1 MNFHST
7 SVAHKSPMSTIS
19 SESNYLQPFGSVTN
33 GIEAFSEFSA
43 HQWSARKVVA
53 RPRLLCT
60 LPLLLT
66 NHLGCFG
73 VARLVGDVGQNVR
86 ISALS
91 CAEAMKRVLCHGSC
105 TSMIP
110 TDDRIG
116 LYVPCRFSL
125 WCILLVE
132 LYSKLYYDAFHCNVL
147 HFIVS
152 CVYHT
157 QCIGFPCD
165 TLSCIPRCLMR
176 PRYCGRDTR
185 SGSSS
190 WTHAATHCF
199 ITNTNIQIYKK
210 QRCTITHCFR
220 RKYTNLCAV
229 YCSAMSCNAIEWR
242 AQ

>member
-1 MNFHST
+1 MWLSDALFVRRRKQQCNYGWLHQFKLNGTHLYEFSLN
-7 SVAHKSPMSTIS
+7 IS
-19 SESNYLQPFGSVTN
+19 GTLVTHEHYFIKIQLSIYLQPVGSVTN

-60 LPLLLT
+60 LLLLLT

-116 LYVPCRFSL
+116 LYHVGFHCDAFFWLSCIASCIMML
-125 WCILLVE
+125 FIAMFCILL
-132 LYSKLYYDAFHCNVL
+132 
-147 HFIVS
+147 
-152 CVYHT
+152 YHV
-157 QCIGFPCD
+157 CIIRNALVFPA
-165 TLSCIPRCLMR
+165 IH
-176 PRYCGRDTR
+176 
-185 SGSSS
+185 
-190 WTHAATHCF
+190 W
-199 ITNTNIQIYKK
+199 
-210 QRCTITHCFR
+210 
-220 RKYTNLCAV
+220 AV
-229 YCSAMSCNAIEWR
+229 FPAV
-242 AQ
+242 

>member
-1 MNFHST
+1 M
-7 SVAHKSPMSTIS
+7 
-19 SESNYLQPFGSVTN
+19 
-33 GIEAFSEFSA
+33 
-43 HQWSARKVVA
+43 A

-60 LPLLLT
+60 LLLLLT

-116 LYVPCRFSL
+116 LYHVGFHCDAFFWLS
-125 WCILLVE
+125 CIC
-132 LYSKLYYDAFHCNVL
+132 SKLSYDAFHCNVL

-190 WTHAATHCF
+190 
-199 ITNTNIQIYKK
+199 
-210 QRCTITHCFR
+210 
-220 RKYTNLCAV
+220 
-229 YCSAMSCNAIEWR
+229 
-242 AQ
+242 